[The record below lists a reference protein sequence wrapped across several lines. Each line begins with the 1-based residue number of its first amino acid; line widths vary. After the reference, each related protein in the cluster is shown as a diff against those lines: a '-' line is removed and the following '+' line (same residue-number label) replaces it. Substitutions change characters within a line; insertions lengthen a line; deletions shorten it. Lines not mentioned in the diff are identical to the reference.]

1 MTRTNGGLLAGS
13 EFGKIARQ
21 AEKPAE
27 RGFRALIQL
36 SGLLDRAMQPYF
48 GRHGISRSQWGALR
62 VLQRAERAG
71 STGIRLVDLGERL
84 FVRPP
89 SISGLIGRMER
100 LGYVV
105 RSASTED
112 LRSREI
118 RLTQEGRDLIDR
130 ILPNHATQIN
140 TVMGGLNAQ
149 EQERLIPLLERLI
162 SHLEDMQEQNAEG

>member
-1 MTRTNGGLLAGS
+1 LAGS
-13 EFGKIARQ
+13 ESNKIARQ
-21 AEKPAE
+21 GEKAPE
-27 RGFRALIQL
+27 RGFRALIRL

-48 GRHGISRSQWGALR
+48 GRYGISRSQWGVLR
-62 VLQRAERAG
+62 VLQRVEKGG
-71 STGIRLVDLGERL
+71 SNGIRLVDLGQSL
-84 FVRPP
+84 LVRPP
-89 SISGLIGRMER
+89 SISGLVDRMER

-130 ILPNHATQIN
+130 ILLNHATQIK

-162 SHLEDMQEQNAEG
+162 SHLEDLMERNAEE